1 VRGAVSLRQIN
12 AGPAE
17 LVQTVTMVVFWKLK
31 YRPAAAPEG
40 QPDTMRG
47 STALIERHEL
57 LPVPAAW
64 PVGISQLAQAI
75 DACQRDAAA
84 LLRAQQA
91 K

>member
-1 VRGAVSLRQIN
+1 MRGAVSLRQIN

-31 YRPAAAPEG
+31 YRPAAPREA
-40 QPDTMRG
+40 QPNTVRG

-84 LLRAQQA
+84 LIRAQQA